1 MPRANSRRHP
11 SSGLARTTQIIY
23 GERHN
28 LQSVL
33 RMMETT
39 EMPDERRRFEA
50 ALLRSLVLERTG
62 ELNTINSDWDSKARL
77 AANRRT
83 PAAALRR
90 LASPLPREDYY
101 MARLLS
107 EHPNAPAEVLA
118 QLARHP
124 YHAARENV
132 ARHPRTPAA
141 TLRALARDR
150 REALWQ
156 LVAFNPGAPEKLRTQ
171 LRERLKRQAEKR

>member
-1 MPRANSRRHP
+1 MSRANSRRHH

-33 RMMETT
+33 RTLETT
-39 EMPDERRRFEA
+39 EMPEERRRFEE
-50 ALLRSLVLERTG
+50 ALLRSLILERTA
-62 ELNTINSDWDSKARL
+62 ELNTINSDWDAKARL
-77 AANRRT
+77 AADRRAS
-83 PAAALRR
+83 AAALRR

-101 MARLLS
+101 LARLLS
-107 EHPNAPAEVLA
+107 EHPDAPPEVLA

-124 YHAARENV
+124 YRAVLENV

-141 TLRALARDR
+141 TLRGLARNR

-156 LVAFNPGAPEKLRTQ
+156 LVAFNPGASEKLRTQ
-171 LRERLKRQAEKR
+171 LRERLKRQAEKG